1 MAWASN
7 EPQSQTRKGLRGNMK
22 NAKVGDL
29 VINKHGNES
38 YLGAGMIIALLDNR
52 KVAKIKW
59 LNPKYGTS
67 LAEIGLLKLA

>member
-1 MAWASN
+1 
-7 EPQSQTRKGLRGNMK
+7 MK

-38 YLGAGMIIALLDNR
+38 YLGAGMIIALLNKCDIAR
-52 KVAKIKW
+52 IKW

-67 LAEIGLLKLA
+67 LAEISLLKLV

>member
-1 MAWASN
+1 
-7 EPQSQTRKGLRGNMK
+7 MK

-38 YLGAGMIIALLDNR
+38 YLGAGMIIALLNKCDI
-52 KVAKIKW
+52 AKIKW

-67 LAEIGLLKLA
+67 LAEIGLLKLV

>member
-1 MAWASN
+1 M
-7 EPQSQTRKGLRGNMK
+7 KG
-22 NAKVGDL
+22 AKVGDL